1 MQQKDGLHS
10 TIAESGRLAGADV
23 DVQLP
28 AEVGQQD
35 CKVASLGR
43 AVSLAVQLVG
53 VAAGTAS
60 IGGPLGRPL
69 GI

>member
-1 MQQKDGLHS
+1 M
-10 TIAESGRLAGADV
+10 AGADV
-23 DVQLP
+23 DVQFP
-28 AEVGQQD
+28 AVVGQQD
-35 CKVASLGR
+35 CKVAGLGR

-60 IGGPLGRPL
+60 IGGLLGRTL